1 LILRTSFIS
10 VRQLFEVQ
18 YLNRFLTTLVI
29 LLTVCGISPQAWAGF
44 WSVEDGQCSVS
55 SSPSPMTWLSAADVS
70 VAADVVDLSP
80 CASPNNAAE
89 PASAVCF
96 EDAGNPVSTIPELLA
111 AMQAERAV
119 NHVLNTLRGSVR
131 GDDSTLAS
139 VQPVPTQAPVLVRAL
154 RLPTQECSS
163 FDEQCGPQD
172 PIPATLMLELSRSTA
187 LSYVSEFQAPTYPVV
202 VAQGDAYSDP
212 GLPDHKLYR
221 DVEAPP
227 PRES

>member
-1 LILRTSFIS
+1 M
-10 VRQLFEVQ
+10 
-18 YLNRFLTTLVI
+18 NRFLTILAV

-44 WSVEDGQCSVS
+44 WGAEDGQCSVS
-55 SSPSPMTWLSAADVS
+55 LSPSPMTWLSAVDVS
-70 VAADVVDLSP
+70 VAADVVVDLSP
-80 CASPNNAAE
+80 CASPSNAAD

-96 EDAGNPVSTIPELLA
+96 EDAGNPISTIPELLA

-119 NHVLNTLRGSVR
+119 NHVLNTLRASAR
-131 GDDSTLAS
+131 SDDSALTS
-139 VQPVPTQAPVLVRAL
+139 VQPTPTQAPVLVRPL

-187 LSYVSEFQAPTYPVV
+187 LSYVGEFQAPTYPVV

-212 GLPDHKLYR
+212 GLPDRKLYR

-227 PRES
+227 PREI